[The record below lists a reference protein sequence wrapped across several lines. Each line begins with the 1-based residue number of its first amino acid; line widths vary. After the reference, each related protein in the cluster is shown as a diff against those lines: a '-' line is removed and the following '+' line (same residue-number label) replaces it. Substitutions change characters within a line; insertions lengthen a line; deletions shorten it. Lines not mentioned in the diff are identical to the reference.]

1 MRFHIPYKIISL
13 NLPTSSKSPSWS
25 LVDKVII
32 DQNSVAQFISYI
44 SPGAYKNLTDIN
56 FRNMDSVI
64 VKPVG
69 VYGSKGEIIRLMKE
83 LNVIDH
89 STYVFISYYQNTILK
104 SYPFVVLLFSP
115 LPIHTSHPTK
125 RYALD
130 YTH

>member
-1 MRFHIPYKIISL
+1 
-13 NLPTSSKSPSWS
+13 
-25 LVDKVII
+25 
-32 DQNSVAQFISYI
+32 
-44 SPGAYKNLTDIN
+44 
-56 FRNMDSVI
+56 MDSVI

-104 SYPFVVLLFSP
+104 SYQFIVLLFSP
-115 LPIHTSHPTK
+115 LPIHTPHPTK

-130 YTH
+130 YMHWFMAGMHLRNSVS